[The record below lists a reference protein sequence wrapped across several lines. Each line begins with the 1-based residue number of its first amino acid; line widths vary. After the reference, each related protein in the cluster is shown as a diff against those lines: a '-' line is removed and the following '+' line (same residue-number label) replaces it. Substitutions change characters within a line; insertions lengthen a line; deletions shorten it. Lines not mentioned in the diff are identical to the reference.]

1 MIYTLHGWSFSKEVW
16 KGTPFEDAFHLELPG
31 HGESHFKET
40 DLNLLA
46 LEIGKEI
53 EKNSLLVG
61 WSLGASVLALTAY
74 YYPEK
79 VRGLFLYCP
88 TPKFEG
94 LSQPKAVVRRFLRR
108 LERDFKDGFLFFRE
122 LCGDTRAIPTLK
134 KETVKELLKNFVGS
148 DLIPFF
154 KKLKVKTKILVGEG
168 DEITGVVGAFK
179 AFSLIDNSSLVVFPK
194 DNHVSILKNLI

>member
-16 KGTPFEDAFHLELPG
+16 VGTPFEDAFHLELPG
-31 HGESHFKET
+31 HGESRFKET

-79 VRGLFLYCP
+79 VKGLILYCP

-108 LERDFKDGFLFFRE
+108 LERDFKGGILFFRE
-122 LCGDTRAIPTLK
+122 LCGDKSKIPILK
-134 KETVKELLKNFVGS
+134 GEAVKELLKSFIGS
-148 DLIPFF
+148 NLTPFF
-154 KKLKVKTKILVGEG
+154 KELKVKTKILVGER

-179 AFSLIDNSSLVVFPK
+179 SFSLIDSSSLLVFPEE
-194 DNHVSILKNLI
+194 NHVSILKNLI